1 MSYGYAPTPIP
12 PMVPQPS
19 WFSQNWKWFLPT
31 IILGPLLL
39 LALFIGGIL
48 TFVFG
53 MMKSSEPYHHAVA
66 TAQNNPEVLRELG
79 DPVEPGWFTSGSINL
94 SGSSGAADMAI
105 SLNGKLRHG
114 SVHVIANE
122 SGGTW
127 TYQKLEVFV
136 DGHDTPIQLLPD
148 PVLPENPD
156 LVLPKSKDK

>member
-1 MSYGYAPTPIP
+1 MSYGYTPGPIP
-12 PMVPQPS
+12 QMVSQPS

-48 TFVFG
+48 SFVLG
-53 MMKSSEPYHHAVA
+53 SMKSIEPYHYAVA
-66 TAQNNPEVLRELG
+66 TAQNNPEVIRELG
-79 DPVEPGWFTSGSINL
+79 GPVEPGWFTSGNINL
-94 SGSSGAADMAI
+94 SGSSGTAAMAI

-114 SVHVIANE
+114 SVHVIAKE
-122 SGGTW
+122 SDGTW

-148 PVLPENPD
+148 PVS
-156 LVLPKSKDK
+156 PKKQG